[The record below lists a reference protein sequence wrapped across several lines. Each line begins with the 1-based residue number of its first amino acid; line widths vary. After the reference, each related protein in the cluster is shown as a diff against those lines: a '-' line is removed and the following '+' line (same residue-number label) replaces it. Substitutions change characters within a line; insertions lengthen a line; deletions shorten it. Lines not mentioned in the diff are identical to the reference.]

1 MSYFDKIKN
10 KRPDRFIRQV
20 GISLVNFQNLL
31 EAVEKEIKAKM
42 EKNPLKRRGKKSESA
57 FTDRLLLTLLYLR
70 QYPTFDRLGE
80 QFHNSESYAWK
91 IYHQICDILVKVL
104 KLKNRK
110 ALLEQPV
117 KVILID
123 VTEQPIERPTRGQK
137 EYYSGKKKR
146 HTIKTQLLVC
156 LSTLTILT
164 VCCQK
169 GSVHDFRILKE
180 NRPLL
185 HPDTIKLGDSGYQGI
200 QKLFA
205 NSFSPVKKKKGKSL
219 TKDEKEYNRNLA
231 KQRILIEH
239 VNRRCKI
246 FRVVKETYRGKHK
259 NYGKTW
265 TIVAG
270 IVNLRYAANPMV

>member
-1 MSYFDKIKN
+1 
-10 KRPDRFIRQV
+10 
-20 GISLVNFQNLL
+20 
-31 EAVEKEIKAKM
+31 
-42 EKNPLKRRGKKSESA
+42 
-57 FTDRLLLTLLYLR
+57 
-70 QYPTFDRLGE
+70 
-80 QFHNSESYAWK
+80 
-91 IYHQICDILVKVL
+91 LVKVL

-156 LSTLTILT
+156 LTTLTILGLR
-164 VCCQK
+164 CEK
-169 GSVHDFRILKE
+169 GSVHDFRILKK

-200 QKLFA
+200 QKLFSNA
-205 NSFSPVKKKKGKSL
+205 FTPVKKKKGKSL
-219 TKDEKEYNRNLA
+219 TKEEKTYNRNLA

-270 IVNLRYAANPMV
+270 IVNLRYAA

>member
-80 QFHNSESYAWK
+80 QFHISESYACK

-117 KVILID
+117 KVIFSFKGNYNIYL
-123 VTEQPIERPTRGQK
+123 VQ
-137 EYYSGKKKR
+137 YYSYLFWK
-146 HTIKTQLLVC
+146 I
-156 LSTLTILT
+156 S
-164 VCCQK
+164 
-169 GSVHDFRILKE
+169 RIM
-180 NRPLL
+180 
-185 HPDTIKLGDSGYQGI
+185 
-200 QKLFA
+200 
-205 NSFSPVKKKKGKSL
+205 
-219 TKDEKEYNRNLA
+219 
-231 KQRILIEH
+231 
-239 VNRRCKI
+239 
-246 FRVVKETYRGKHK
+246 
-259 NYGKTW
+259 
-265 TIVAG
+265 
-270 IVNLRYAANPMV
+270 YALNQSQ

>member
-80 QFHNSESYAWK
+80 QFHISESYACK

-265 TIVAG
+265 TIAAG